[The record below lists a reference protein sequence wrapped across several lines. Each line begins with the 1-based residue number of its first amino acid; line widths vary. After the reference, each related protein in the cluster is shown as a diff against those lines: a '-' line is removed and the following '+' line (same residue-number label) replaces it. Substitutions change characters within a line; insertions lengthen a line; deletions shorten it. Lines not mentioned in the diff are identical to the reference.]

1 MRYECEILKDLD
13 ARSNTFFYL
22 KQDLIFTILLYWG
35 IFCSDFPLTLG
46 SVISYSF
53 QSVLCSADMV
63 DLFCRIW
70 HHDWKATVYCCWLF
84 SVTNHSYCLSTH
96 SEGQMGKNMLMCLRK
111 SHIMAFMCLKCM
123 DFILEWLSC
132 ECCITKH
139 THSNEYLTT
148 VLTQLRIIMGKKHC
162 VCLCF
167 CLCLLTTISEY
178 FVTG

>member
-1 MRYECEILKDLD
+1 
-13 ARSNTFFYL
+13 
-22 KQDLIFTILLYWG
+22 
-35 IFCSDFPLTLG
+35 
-46 SVISYSF
+46 
-53 QSVLCSADMV
+53 MV

-84 SVTNHSYCLSTH
+84 SVTNHSYCLSTY

-111 SHIMAFMCLKCM
+111 SHIMAFMCLKCR

-148 VLTQLRIIMGKKHC
+148 VLTQLWIIMRKKH
-162 VCLCF
+162 CF

-178 FVTG
+178 FITGLFFCYYRTKKKNWHLSIHFTFISFRILFQDSPDCEIQPFPRLYRSSR